1 MKNDLVGKKN
11 VIRMRKQQLYYRLC
25 ILFIPCY
32 IIRKIIITVLHTN
45 MISWIY
51 GNMAINGIVVLCA
64 NTMCILRDNYIIGN
78 IVTLHLKC
86 YFLKQ
91 IKTIFSISNLLFNLV
106 YYYFT
111 FEMLFFKTKIQCW
124 WVSVELKD
132 HKFSGYWWIKTMF
145 SISNLLFNLVYYL
158 RIFIDLYH

>member
-25 ILFIPCY
+25 IFFIPCY

-91 IKTIFSISNLLFNLV
+91 KF
-106 YYYFT
+106 
-111 FEMLFFKTKIQCW
+111 
-124 WVSVELKD
+124 SVELKD
-132 HKFSGYWWIKTMF
+132 HKFSGYWWIKTIF

-158 RIFIDLYH
+158 RIFINLYH